1 MNGDVI
7 LISVK
12 GNRNL
17 GNEVVEIREI
27 LLDLR
32 LRVYY
37 INAIIISIIVFK
49 ILFFFEIF
57 KGRLFILKVML
68 DIDNL
73 NMII

>member
-1 MNGDVI
+1 MYGDVI

-12 GNRNL
+12 GNRNF

-37 INAIIISIIVFK
+37 IDAIIYFIIVFYNT
-49 ILFFFEIF
+49 IF
-57 KGRLFILKVML
+57 LLVKG
-68 DIDNL
+68 
-73 NMII
+73 